1 MGILQYDRGKARWMK
16 LIRSDQ
22 ITILK
27 NINNLKRREMTTKI
41 KEKVELNSDRG
52 WGKFNV
58 WLIR

>member
-1 MGILQYDRGKARWMK
+1 MGILQYGRGKARWMK

>member
-27 NINNLKRREMTTKI
+27 NINNLKRREMITKI